1 MIIGTP
7 VYFGNIQKY
16 CNNKAYKRK
25 QKPFTEREGD
35 WICNNCKNL
44 NFSFRKEC
52 NRCKLP
58 KGADEK
64 ANNKDESKK
73 DNNNTASNTTNTN
86 NTNNNKE
93 NKCYQKKE
101 RYNKN
106 KKNNNYNNNNNK
118 KNENEGGKE

>member
-86 NTNNNKE
+86 NNKE